1 MKKIITLLMLILVV
15 SCEKEGDEFSIVGKR
30 YSWSPQTVSVDGE
43 YVHYVYLFINGATVE
58 KQTRVGSPSGRL
70 LTESAV
76 CTYHLD
82 YPSLSIND
90 GGVITEYTFISE
102 SLFRNGRYEY
112 TEVN

>member
-1 MKKIITLLMLILVV
+1 MKKIIVLLMLILVV
-15 SCEKEGDEFSIVGKR
+15 SCEKEGGEFNIVGRR

-43 YVHYVYLFINGATVE
+43 YVHYVYLFINGSTVE

-70 LTESAV
+70 LTDSSV

-102 SLFRNGRYEY
+102 SLFRSGRYEY
-112 TEVN
+112 TEVD